1 MRHASIRNLLD
12 QSVLGR
18 AAALFACGTLAA
30 CGSGP
35 PRASDG
41 TWSLSRQS
49 GDDAYVFKG
58 AFRFQGGQ
66 EGWFTP
72 TLSLLGDDGCERF
85 AIIQAAQ
92 PHNFANPED

>member
-41 TWSLSRQS
+41 TWSLSRQA
-49 GDDAYVFKG
+49 GDDA
-58 AFRFQGGQ
+58 
-66 EGWFTP
+66 
-72 TLSLLGDDGCERF
+72 
-85 AIIQAAQ
+85 
-92 PHNFANPED
+92 